1 MSEALNDIKN
11 KDLLVKNLKEEIID
25 LERKLRDNLLLK
37 LQFDTLKNS
46 T

>member
-37 LQFDTLKNS
+37 LQFETLKNS